1 MTLEEFSSVICL
13 VQEDPAAHSQVEQ
26 SGIILLSR
34 GSNTWGCVTN
44 LKNWNLTAFCLKLSS
59 AELTLIVV

>member
-1 MTLEEFSSVICL
+1 MMLEGFSSVICL

-34 GSNTWGCVTN
+34 GSNT
-44 LKNWNLTAFCLKLSS
+44 
-59 AELTLIVV
+59 